1 VLSVGQTFDP
11 YTGEQKTFSTV
22 KGAVIGADVSA
33 VLAYLAN
40 KKKDSKA
47 RKRKILQ
54 AAGIG
59 AIARGGVGCYMDRQ
73 EAKLRKTL
81 RDSGMSV
88 KLNRDDINWIMLG
101 NITFASNGH

>member
-11 YTGEQKTFSTV
+11 YTGEQKKFSMV

-73 EAKLRKTL
+73 EAKLRKPFGI
-81 RDSGMSV
+81 R
-88 KLNRDDINWIMLG
+88 
-101 NITFASNGH
+101 A

>member
-54 AAGIG
+54 TAGIG